1 MKDRASQGSGRS
13 SRRNDDDDRHIRK
26 KYGGRIKDVAH
37 RDTDGYRA
45 RQSAKGDN
53 GEGASHRRYHV
64 QPQQVVYYL
73 HQEDLSTKKVA
84 ECPGTGH

>member
-26 KYGGRIKDVAH
+26 KDGERIKDVAY

-53 GEGASHRRYHV
+53 GEGASRRRYHV
-64 QPQQVVYYL
+64 QPQQAVYYL
-73 HQEDLSTKKVA
+73 RQEYSSTRKVA
-84 ECPGTGH
+84 ECPRT